1 MPLILKGKI
10 DRAALI
16 FARTSALR
24 STSET
29 IDQLQAQL
37 AQLRYNL
44 AVKEEE
50 LALMLRELAEARLEL
65 ARRDTIEVLARAP
78 SPSAMLH

>member
-1 MPLILKGKI
+1 M
-10 DRAALI
+10 R
-16 FARTSALR
+16 FAFQFGRGSALR
-24 STSET
+24 ATSET

-65 ARRDTIEVLARAP
+65 ARRDTIDALARAP
-78 SPSAMLH
+78 SPSTMMH